1 MLLISNQLIGEEKNF
16 KRNFW
21 QCDEWVF
28 LVMNSRKLNFLLRLG
43 SILYTSQFVCA
54 GNTDSA
60 RRKCHRYK

>member
-28 LVMNSRKLNFLLRLG
+28 FSDELKKIEFSSQTGLNTLYLTIRLCRQ
-43 SILYTSQFVCA
+43 Y
-54 GNTDSA
+54 
-60 RRKCHRYK
+60 